1 MIAMR
6 YFLILLLSLFVGT
19 AFGQAHK
26 IDMLDTYYNQTH
38 FKKVYTLSKKL
49 VDNPEN
55 DFSMKPRL
63 FLALSMLQLAENK
76 VWLRTHPLAMNEARE
91 IILELKK
98 RSDGV
103 EVMQTYERDIASLKA
118 DLMSRLG
125 DYKASGRDKDFDQ
138 LNNVVVELFGNINTS
153 KVENNDQI
161 ASKPVKPTPTTSFKF
176 NPKDLDEMVLYAKQ
190 QLGVK
195 YVHGGT
201 TPKGFDCSGY
211 TTYIF
216 QAYKINLPRRA
227 VDQYDKSVKVKEK
240 DVKKGDLVFFDS
252 GNGVNH
258 VGMIISEKGESPV
271 MIHASTSQGIVV
283 TDIMKSDYWKKRLKG
298 YGTYLN

>member
-1 MIAMR
+1 MNMR
-6 YFLILLLSLFVGT
+6 YYLVLILTLFVSSLW
-19 AFGQAHK
+19 AQNQK
-26 IDMLDTYYNQTH
+26 IDMLDTYYNQKH
-38 FKKVYTLSKKL
+38 YKKVFKLSKKL
-49 VDNPEN
+49 ADNPEN

-63 FLALSMLQLAENK
+63 FQALSMLQLAENK

-103 EVMQTYERDIASLKA
+103 EVMETYEKEIASLKA

-125 DYKASGRDKDFDQ
+125 DYKVAGRDKDFEQ

-153 KVENNDQI
+153 NVENNDQI

-227 VDQYDKSVKVKEK
+227 VDQYDKATKLKEK

-258 VGMIISEKGESPV
+258 VGMIISEKGQSPV

-283 TDIMKSDYWKKRLKG
+283 TDIHKSDYWKKRIKG
-298 YGTYLN
+298 YGTYLH